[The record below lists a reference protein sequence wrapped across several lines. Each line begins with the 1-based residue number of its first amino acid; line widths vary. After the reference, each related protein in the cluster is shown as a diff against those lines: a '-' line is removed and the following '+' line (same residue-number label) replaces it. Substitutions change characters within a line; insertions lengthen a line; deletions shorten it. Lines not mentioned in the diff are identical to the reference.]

1 MEAELHEKMQEL
13 GYGCLTSREEFRE
26 FIMNFRIQNINTMT
40 IAKVLG
46 KGSSPN
52 FGRIRLF
59 KIVLKI
65 RPKNRPKI

>member
-26 FIMNFRIQNINTMT
+26 FIMNFGIQNINTVT

-46 KGSSPN
+46 N
-52 FGRIRLF
+52 FF
-59 KIVLKI
+59 M
-65 RPKNRPKI
+65 